1 MPIAPEIGQAAS
13 RHPLAVAMEARDLP
27 GLIDTLSSDVV
38 LHSAVTRTTF
48 EGRETV
54 GELYGCVMES
64 FEELEVVDDFSNGD
78 TYAFFW
84 CGRMEGRFVEGADRL
99 RLDDAGKVREITIVG
114 RPLSGLATFLTGIGV
129 RFAHGRRGPLV
140 AAILRL
146 TARPLPPLFAGLD
159 PVTRWLAGPRAPRG
173 SALRRSAGSRSYVP
187 ERKGNP
193 FVRSPA
199 GGRVLS
205 ASQLP
210 WFTILPPAGFGVLT
224 TRGRRTGKTRRR
236 CVRAIRKGNKAYIV
250 AIGGTRAAWLKNVR
264 ANPSVGLRIR
274 GGTFAG
280 VARELANAAEEQ
292 EAMAAYSET
301 VNPVDYAECA
311 MHREGRPTRAKIEEL
326 HRSWFE
332 NGSPLVVELR

>member
-1 MPIAPEIGQAAS
+1 MS
-13 RHPLAVAMEARDLP
+13 RHPLAVAMEARDLQ

-64 FEELEVVDDFSNGD
+64 FEELEVVDEFSSGD

-84 CGRMEGRFVEGADRL
+84 RGRMEGRFVEGADRL
-99 RLDDAGKVREITIVG
+99 RVDDTGKVREITIVG
-114 RPLSGLATFLTGIGV
+114 RPLSGLATFLTGIGS
-129 RFAHGRRGPLV
+129 RFARSRRGALV
-140 AAILRL
+140 ARTLEL
-146 TARPLPPLFAGLD
+146 TVRPLPPVLAALD
-159 PVTRWLAGPRAPRG
+159 PMSGWLMRARPGKHAVVSPHGSG
-173 SALRRSAGSRSYVP
+173 SAASPAYVP
-187 ERKGNP
+187 ERTGNP

-210 WFTILPPAGFGVLT
+210 WFTVLPPSGFGVLT

-250 AIGGTRAAWLKNVR
+250 AIGGEQSAWVKNIR
-264 ANPSVGLRIR
+264 ANPNVRLRIR
-274 GGTFAG
+274 GGAFAG
-280 VARELANAAEEQ
+280 VARELRDAAEEQ
-292 EAMAAYSET
+292 EAMAAYCET
-301 VNPVDYAECA
+301 VNQFDYAECA
-311 MHREGRPTRAKIEEL
+311 MHRQGRPTRAKIEEL
-326 HRSWFE
+326 HRSWFQH
-332 NGSPLVVELR
+332 GTPLVVDLP